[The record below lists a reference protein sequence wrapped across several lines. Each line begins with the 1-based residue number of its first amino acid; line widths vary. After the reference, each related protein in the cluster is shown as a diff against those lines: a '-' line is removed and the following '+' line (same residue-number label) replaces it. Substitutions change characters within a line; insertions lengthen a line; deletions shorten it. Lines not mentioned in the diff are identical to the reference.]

1 MHWCACG
8 FFSANCAM
16 AVCSFRRAMKKM
28 LFDVALA
35 CLIFYTG
42 MLLLVYFLQDRL
54 LYFPFKDMQATPTA
68 ISLPFEE
75 VNLTTSDSEKIT
87 AWWIPAQ
94 NERAVLLFCH
104 GNAGNI
110 SHRLDS
116 IDIFNRLGLSVLIF
130 DYRGY
135 GASTGSPSENGTYL
149 DGEAAWRYLVEVRKK
164 QPEKIILFGE
174 SLGGAVAA
182 EIASRHKA
190 GGLILMSSFTSIP
203 ELAGSLYPFLPV
215 KLLSKFRYSTID
227 KIGSIT
233 APKLIIHSPD
243 DEIIPFALG
252 RVLYEKAA
260 QPKQF
265 LQIKGGHNEGFLESG
280 ELYVQGIKDFLD
292 MYFTKQMW
300 H

>member
-1 MHWCACG
+1 
-8 FFSANCAM
+8 
-16 AVCSFRRAMKKM
+16 MKKM
-28 LFDVALA
+28 LFDIALA

-54 LYFPFKDMQATPTA
+54 LYFPFKDMEITPA
-68 ISLPFEE
+68 VIGLPFEE
-75 VNLTTSDSEKIT
+75 VTITTSDSEKIT

-94 NERAVLLFCH
+94 HERGVLLFCH

-135 GASTGSPSENGTYL
+135 GTSTGRPSEEGTYR
-149 DGEAAWRYLVEVRKK
+149 DGEAAWRYLVDVQKK
-164 QPEKIILFGE
+164 KPDKIILFGE

-182 EIASRHKA
+182 ELAVRHEA
-190 GGLILMSSFTSIP
+190 GGLIILSSFTSIA
-203 ELAGSLYPFLPV
+203 ELAGKLYPFLPV
-215 KLLSKFRYSTID
+215 KLLSKFRYATID
-227 KIGSIT
+227 KIPAIT
-233 APKLIIHSPD
+233 CPKLIIHSPD
-243 DEIIPFALG
+243 DEIIPFFMG
-252 RVLYEKAA
+252 RALYEKAA

-265 LQIKGGHNEGFLESG
+265 LQIQGGHNEGFLVSG
-280 ELYVQGIKDFLD
+280 NLYVQGLKDFLD
-292 MYFTKQMW
+292 RYFPETEK

>member
-1 MHWCACG
+1 
-8 FFSANCAM
+8 
-16 AVCSFRRAMKKM
+16 MKKM